1 MRVWDI
7 PVENL
12 CNKHLVA
19 QHYEIHCIY
28 SILTK
33 DLKGYRNHPEIK
45 RWRGNLKALVR
56 KHETCRF
63 HMEKRGYKHNSPLL
77 EVSPF
82 IDICADYPESYQ
94 SIEVQK
100 ELLKNKGCQCKY
112 E

>member
-45 RWRGNLKALVR
+45 RWDGYIGSLVKVHNLTSKEMTNRGFNHKTDLPEYALC
-56 KHETCRF
+56 E
-63 HMEKRGYKHNSPLL
+63 
-77 EVSPF
+77 
-82 IDICADYPESYQ
+82 YPESYQ

-100 ELLKNKGCQCKY
+100 ELLRNKGCKCKY

>member
-7 PVENL
+7 PVKDL

-45 RWRGNLKALVR
+45 RL
-56 KHETCRF
+56 
-63 HMEKRGYKHNSPLL
+63 
-77 EVSPF
+77 
-82 IDICADYPESYQ
+82 AD
-94 SIEVQK
+94 
-100 ELLKNKGCQCKY
+100 
-112 E
+112 